1 MHFKHNG
8 KLMLKLP
15 LSDKKVCEFHYFQTM
30 KYCYFCFILLLVASC
45 SLSSSQEASL
55 NKALTSYL
63 DAHNN
68 GEVMAFVAY
77 THPNVVGFY
86 QDQGDSLFREK
97 FELFS
102 PENGGD
108 YLQDGTLREIEK
120 KNKDIHVRYL
130 FDSYTEF
137 DFQVDSKELGL
148 IAVSVDDGKSWYF
161 VFEEDYTNEK
171 IFSKDEQLI
180 EL

>member
-1 MHFKHNG
+1 MH
-8 KLMLKLP
+8 
-15 LSDKKVCEFHYFQTM
+15 EFHYFHTM

-45 SLSSSQEASL
+45 TLSSRQEASL
-55 NKALTSYL
+55 HKALTAYL

-68 GEVMAFVAY
+68 GAVMAYVGY
-77 THPNVVGFY
+77 THPNVVGFFE
-86 QDQGDSLFREK
+86 DQGDSIFREK

-102 PENGGD
+102 ADNGGD
-108 YLQDGTLREIEK
+108 YLQDGTLKEIQKE
-120 KNKDIHVRYL
+120 NQQIHVRYV
-130 FDSYTEF
+130 FES
-137 DFQVDSKELGL
+137 FQDYETRPDELGL
-148 IAVSVDDGKSWYF
+148 IAISVDDGESWYF